1 MKKRKSLAK
10 LTLNKSTVAN
20 LNLRVMRTVKGGE
33 PPATEQAATHCCPT
47 FTCPPPVPESDNC
60 PFTYDPICIDT
71 GSGSVLTN
79 CYTDCYAC

>member
-33 PPATEQAATHCCPT
+33 PPETEQWPSQCCTPV
-47 FTCPPPVPESDNC
+47 TCPPPPAPVTDIC
-60 PFTYDPICIDT
+60 PFTDDPICIDT
-71 GSGSVLTN
+71 GSGSVLGN
-79 CYTDCYAC
+79 C